1 FFLDFVRKFFDLI
14 LLGSCFGKEI
24 IYNWNFSEF
33 WERNGGFM
41 LEKFFYSELDWGLD
55 GYCDM

>member
-1 FFLDFVRKFFDLI
+1 MNFVRKLLDLI
-14 LLGSCFGKEI
+14 PLSSCLGKETTHT
-24 IYNWNFSEF
+24 WNPSEP

-41 LEKFFYSELDWGLD
+41 LEKLSHSELDWGLD